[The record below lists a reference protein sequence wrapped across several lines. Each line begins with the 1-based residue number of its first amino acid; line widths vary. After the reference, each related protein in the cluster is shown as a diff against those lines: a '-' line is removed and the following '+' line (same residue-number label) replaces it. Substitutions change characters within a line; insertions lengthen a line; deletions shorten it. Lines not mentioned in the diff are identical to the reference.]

1 MTDNFFKEILTIF
14 KLIWLLSVVVGISLL
29 GFGVWI
35 IIKLLGHFG
44 VI

>member
-1 MTDNFFKEILTIF
+1 MTDNFFKEIPTIF